1 MKKILT
7 VSLFAMMAVSA
18 ANADIAST
26 KYVTDRTGT
35 VSFTADGFAKD
46 ASNLTEAINLIDSTL
61 KSTSNTLTEDIT
73 RDINELKGDVAAIE
87 GSAAMTS
94 GITSDKVATYDGY
107 SALITAAKKAG
118 DDAQKTADGAV
129 TVNGQ
134 QATAISANTTAINT
148 LKGEANVEGSVKKSI
163 ADAITAANLSQY
175 ATTSAMNTE
184 LGKKQ
189 NNLSADQ
196 LTAVNSGIT
205 KAKVGTYDGYSALI
219 TTAQQQADKGVAD
232 AATAQAK
239 ADANETAIGVINNET
254 TGILA
259 QAKADAK
266 TKADK
271 ALEDAKTYTDGQ
283 IDTLEVSLGT
293 TAGDLSSLTT
303 RVSTAEGNITSLQSD
318 KADKT
323 YVNTELGKK
332 QNNLSAD
339 QLTAVNSGITSDKV
353 ATYDGYSDKIS
364 QNKSAITAN
373 TTSINTINNSA
384 VMNSGVTDKVVK
396 SVETHTNDINTIKA
410 SDVMKSG
417 VTADVVAKAKSAMQ
431 EANLKALESWTTGQ
445 CAEPTV
451 TCSLISKGGKIAW
464 EVVTY

>member
-35 VSFTADGFAKD
+35 VSFTANGIAKD

-61 KSTSNTLTEDIT
+61 KSTSDTLTGDIT
-73 RDINELKGDVAAIE
+73 GGINELKRNVEAIE
-87 GSAAMTS
+87 GSAAMT
-94 GITSDKVATYDGY
+94 
-107 SALITAAKKAG
+107 
-118 DDAQKTADGAV
+118 
-129 TVNGQ
+129 
-134 QATAISANTTAINT
+134 
-148 LKGEANVEGSVKKSI
+148 
-163 ADAITAANLSQY
+163 
-175 ATTSAMNTE
+175 
-184 LGKKQ
+184 
-189 NNLSADQ
+189 
-196 LTAVNSGIT
+196 SGIT

-339 QLTAVNSGITSDKV
+339 QLAAV
-353 ATYDGYSDKIS
+353 
-364 QNKSAITAN
+364 
-373 TTSINTINNSA
+373 
-384 VMNSGVTDKVVK
+384 NSGVTDKVVK

>member
-35 VSFTADGFAKD
+35 VSFTANGIAKD

-61 KSTSNTLTEDIT
+61 KSTSDTLTGDIT
-73 RDINELKGDVAAIE
+73 GGINELKGNVKAIE
-87 GSAAMTS
+87 GSAAMT
-94 GITSDKVATYDGY
+94 
-107 SALITAAKKAG
+107 
-118 DDAQKTADGAV
+118 
-129 TVNGQ
+129 
-134 QATAISANTTAINT
+134 
-148 LKGEANVEGSVKKSI
+148 
-163 ADAITAANLSQY
+163 
-175 ATTSAMNTE
+175 
-184 LGKKQ
+184 
-189 NNLSADQ
+189 
-196 LTAVNSGIT
+196 SGIT

-364 QNKSAITAN
+364 QNKSAIIAN
-373 TTSINTINNSA
+373 TTSINTINDSA

>member
-35 VSFTADGFAKD
+35 VSFTANGIAKD

-61 KSTSNTLTEDIT
+61 KSTSDTLTGDIT
-73 RDINELKGDVAAIE
+73 GGINELKGNVKAIE
-87 GSAAMTS
+87 GSAAMT
-94 GITSDKVATYDGY
+94 
-107 SALITAAKKAG
+107 
-118 DDAQKTADGAV
+118 
-129 TVNGQ
+129 
-134 QATAISANTTAINT
+134 
-148 LKGEANVEGSVKKSI
+148 
-163 ADAITAANLSQY
+163 
-175 ATTSAMNTE
+175 
-184 LGKKQ
+184 
-189 NNLSADQ
+189 
-196 LTAVNSGIT
+196 
-205 KAKVGTYDGYSALI
+205 
-219 TTAQQQADKGVAD
+219 
-232 AATAQAK
+232 
-239 ADANETAIGVINNET
+239 
-254 TGILA
+254 
-259 QAKADAK
+259 
-266 TKADK
+266 
-271 ALEDAKTYTDGQ
+271 
-283 IDTLEVSLGT
+283 
-293 TAGDLSSLTT
+293 
-303 RVSTAEGNITSLQSD
+303 
-318 KADKT
+318 
-323 YVNTELGKK
+323 
-332 QNNLSAD
+332 
-339 QLTAVNSGITSDKV
+339 SGITSDKV

-364 QNKSAITAN
+364 QNKSAIIAN
-373 TTSINTINNSA
+373 TTSINTINDSA